1 MKVCIVY
8 DSRRGSTERVA
19 RAMENALRERGFDA
33 RAWSVKENPDVD
45 DCDLIILGAPIYYE
59 RPLTGIRRF
68 VESKNGFKGKRIAVF
83 ILCIAQKFGR
93 LGKEYTER
101 RYLRMMSD
109 PIKGKIIAA
118 RAFEGWLFGE
128 NNITIAEARTWAVK
142 VAEAGT
148 KGE

>member
-59 RPLTGIRRF
+59 RPLTEIRRF

>member
-1 MKVCIVY
+1 MRVCIVY

-33 RAWSVKENPDVD
+33 RVWSVKENPDVD

-59 RPLTGIRRF
+59 RPLTEIRRF

-128 NNITIAEARTWAVK
+128 NNITIVEAQTWAVK

>member
-1 MKVCIVY
+1 MRVCIVY

-59 RPLTGIRRF
+59 RPLTEIRRF